1 MLLRGSEATEA
12 ISEWI
17 DTPEIATLPSVARND
32 RNGTTTQSV
41 MGSGEFYRKMTQ
53 TPIIETKDL
62 TIRFGGHVAVNHVNL
77 QIPPYTFKS
86 IIGPNGAGM
95 TTFFNMVSGQ
105 YRPTEGSVFFKGSDI
120 TALSPAL
127 RTKLGIGRSFQLTNV
142 FLSLTVLEN
151 VRLAVQ
157 SQKNI
162 GFNFWKS
169 YLRFSELEERA
180 YEILKTVLLD
190 TEWNVP
196 ASSLTHG
203 EQRKLEIAIL
213 LALETEVLLLDEPT
227 AGMALEE
234 VPSILELLKQIKV
247 RRDKTI
253 LLVEHKM
260 DVLMA
265 LSDSITVLH
274 EGKLIA
280 DDTPEAISK
289 NKEVQEAYFG
299 GGRSRG

>member
-1 MLLRGSEATEA
+1 M
-12 ISEWI
+12 
-17 DTPEIATLPSVARND
+17 TPP
-32 RNGTTTQSV
+32 
-41 MGSGEFYRKMTQ
+41 
-53 TPIIETKDL
+53 PIIETKDL
-62 TIRFGGHVAVNHVNL
+62 TIRFGGHVAVDHVNL
-77 QIPPYTFKS
+77 QILPYTFKS
-86 IIGPNGAGM
+86 IIGPNGAGK

-105 YRPTEGSVFFKGSDI
+105 YRPTEGNVLFKGNDI
-120 TALSPAL
+120 TALSPAF

-169 YLRFSELEERA
+169 YLRFSELEDRA

-190 TEWNVP
+190 TKWNVP

-234 VPSILELLKQIKV
+234 VPSILELLKQIKI

>member
-1 MLLRGSEATEA
+1 M
-12 ISEWI
+12 I
-17 DTPEIATLPSVARND
+17 
-32 RNGTTTQSV
+32 
-41 MGSGEFYRKMTQ
+41 
-53 TPIIETKDL
+53 
-62 TIRFGGHVAVNHVNL
+62 
-77 QIPPYTFKS
+77 
-86 IIGPNGAGM
+86 
-95 TTFFNMVSGQ
+95 SGQ
-105 YRPTEGSVFFKGSDI
+105 YRPTEGRVFFKGEDI
-120 TALSPAL
+120 TPLSPAL
-127 RTKLGIGRSFQLTNV
+127 RTQLGIGRSFQLTNV

-151 VRLAVQ
+151 VRLAIQ

-162 GFNFWKS
+162 GFNFWKN
-169 YLRFSELEERA
+169 YLHFSELEDRA
-180 YEILKTVLLD
+180 YEILNMVLLD
-190 TEWNVP
+190 TKWSVP

-213 LALETEVLLLDEPT
+213 LALEPEVLLLDEPT

-234 VPSILELLKQIKV
+234 VPSILDLLKQIKN
-247 RRDKTI
+247 RKDKTI

-265 LSDSITVLH
+265 LSDSIAVLH

-299 GGRSRG
+299 GGRSHG

>member
-1 MLLRGSEATEA
+1 M
-12 ISEWI
+12 
-17 DTPEIATLPSVARND
+17 TP
-32 RNGTTTQSV
+32 
-41 MGSGEFYRKMTQ
+41 

-62 TIRFGGHVAVNHVNL
+62 TIRFGGHVAVDHVNL
-77 QIPPYTFKS
+77 QIPPYIFKS
-86 IIGPNGAGM
+86 IIGPNGAGK

-105 YRPTEGSVFFKGSDI
+105 YRPTDGRVFFKGKDV
-120 TALSPAL
+120 THLSPAL

-151 VRLAVQ
+151 VRLAIQ
-157 SQKNI
+157 SQRNI
-162 GFNFWKS
+162 GFNFWKN
-169 YLRFSELEERA
+169 YLHFSEFEDRA
-180 YEILKTVLLD
+180 YELLEMVLLNSK
-190 TEWNVP
+190 WNVP

-213 LALETEVLLLDEPT
+213 LALEPEVLLLDEPT

-234 VPSILELLKQIKV
+234 VPSILEILKNIK
-247 RRDKTI
+247 DKKNKTI

-265 LSDSITVLH
+265 LSDSIAVLH

-280 DDTPEAISK
+280 DDTPEAINK
-289 NKEVQEAYFG
+289 NQEVQEAYFG